1 MSTNG
6 STVFE
11 EQSRHVLRNN
21 ARRCLRRTTTTM
33 VRITSDVNW
42 TAMSRTRPGRA
53 NKVLGA
59 GVQTSYVHSSISTYN
74 AHTEPLLEN
83 LRILKIQDILL
94 LQTLKMYHNHRN
106 NKLPT
111 YLQNW
116 SLHANKEI
124 HHHNT
129 RQADELHTH
138 RVLHKFAE
146 KCLRYNLIR
155 VINNSPFC
163 ILNKLWH
170 SLTGF
175 ANYAKPIFIKKYQ
188 DICTIQH
195 CYTCLSINTR
205 YTFLNTTKYGH
216 KYIHIRILTCIN
228 T

>member
-11 EQSRHVLRNN
+11 EQSRQVLRNN
-21 ARRCLRRTTTTM
+21 ARRCLRRTTM

-74 AHTEPLLEN
+74 AHTEPLLKN

-94 LQTLKMYHNHRN
+94 LQTLKLFHKHRN

-111 YLQNW
+111 YIQNW

-163 ILNKLWH
+163 SLNKLWFRKLRQTNFCQKIPRH
-170 SLTGF
+170 LYNSKLLHM
-175 ANYAKPIFIKKYQ
+175 FIHKQYK
-188 DICTIQH
+188 H
-195 CYTCLSINTR
+195 KH
-205 YTFLNTTKYGH
+205 LNF
-216 KYIHIRILTCIN
+216 
-228 T
+228 